1 MSVKKETR
9 TNRDSGGGSGDGAA
23 AVDAAVIHE
32 SNRRGWDAASPGWQ
46 AMIDERVDWRGCAT
60 DPAIALDRK
69 EIEFLGDMSGK
80 EVCVLGSGD
89 NLVVFAL
96 SGMGARVT
104 SVDIS
109 QAQLDTAAARA
120 GELGLDVR
128 FVRADVVDLR
138 GLDDE
143 RFDVVY
149 TGGHVAAWVADL
161 KRYYSEACRILK
173 RGGALVVSE
182 YHPFRRIWREPSEEL
197 KVESGYFD
205 RGPYSYDRAGSI
217 PGAPAGSLPSY
228 EFNWTVA
235 DYVSAVMEAC
245 ELTAVDEFGDRRQ
258 RWENAPM
265 DGLPYY
271 LLLRG
276 RKR

>member
-1 MSVKKETR
+1 MSRRKKPDPVADT
-9 TNRDSGGGSGDGAA
+9 TA
-23 AVDAAVIHE
+23 IHE
-32 SNRRGWDAASPGWQ
+32 ANRRGWDAVSPGWQ
-46 AMIDERVDWRGCAT
+46 AMIDERADWRGCAS

-69 EIEFLGDMSGK
+69 EIELLGDVSGK

-109 QAQLDTAAARA
+109 QAQLETAEARA
-120 GELGLDVR
+120 GELGLEVS

-138 GLDDE
+138 GLEDE
-143 RFDVVY
+143 SFDVVY
-149 TGGHVAAWVADL
+149 TGGHVAVWVSDL
-161 KRYYSEACRILK
+161 TRYYAEACRILR
-173 RGGALVVSE
+173 RGGAFVVSE
-182 YHPFRRIWREPSEEL
+182 YHPFRRIWRESPDGL
-197 KVESGYFD
+197 QVEHGYFD
-205 RGPYSYDRAGSI
+205 RGPHPYDRSESV

-235 DYVSAVMEAC
+235 DYVSAVMEAGC
-245 ELTAVDEFGDRRQ
+245 ELAAIDEFGDRRQ
-258 RWENAPM
+258 RWEYAPM

-271 LLLRG
+271 LLLLG